1 MAGRG
6 DFTFHRAA
14 LVAGG
19 SDGAHLD
26 KRLADLESRC
36 ASLTFHVKPKDK
48 PPGYE
53 KLVRHAAVVTSHD
66 EDRWGYLW
74 HAASGAAHGQN
85 WFGLEAF
92 DLLTLD
98 EYEPGYFRTIAFP
111 RSRVH
116 H

>member
-1 MAGRG
+1 M
-6 DFTFHRAA
+6 
-14 LVAGG
+14 
-19 SDGAHLD
+19 
-26 KRLADLESRC
+26 
-36 ASLTFHVKPKDK
+36 
-48 PPGYE
+48 
-53 KLVRHAAVVTSHD
+53 TSHD